1 MEGNVMIN
9 GVKLLKYTDLME
21 KVLNK
26 QIEIASVKK
35 EKNRDSVIFECD
47 FISEELYE
55 KKMFVNI
62 DFLEQGRLDIKYRAV
77 IDWGSCLDGE
87 NGLVV
92 AGNLSKKYRF
102 IKCFIKEEAN
112 CGEGNELFLVGE
124 YDCLMRLGD
133 QDLFEK
139 AFTDITMIYCSTLSD
154 CIDIEQKIFDKSG
167 KDEKNLD
174 EPDEINYNP
183 NPFG

>member
-1 MEGNVMIN
+1 MIN

-21 KVLNK
+21 KMLNK
-26 QIEIASVKK
+26 QIQITSVKK
-35 EKNRDSVIFECD
+35 EKNKDGVIFECD
-47 FISEELYE
+47 FVSEELVE
-55 KKMFVNI
+55 RKMFVNI
-62 DFLEQGRLDIKYRAV
+62 DFLNHGRLDIKYRAV
-77 IDWGSCLDGE
+77 IDWGRCLSGE
-87 NGLVV
+87 NGLTV

-112 CGEGNELFLVGE
+112 CVEGNEFFLVGE

-139 AFTDITMIYCSTLSD
+139 AFEDITMIYCSTLSD
-154 CIDIEQKIFDKSG
+154 CIDIEQKIFDKSD
-167 KDEKNLD
+167 KEEKNLV